1 MATSRSNRPGAEGW
15 DLSDAALD
23 VPIGDTAT
31 PNELGALFAGCRSGW
46 RSAIALA
53 S

>member
-1 MATSRSNRPGAEGW
+1 MATSRSDRPGAEGW

-23 VPIGDTAT
+23 APIGDTAK
-31 PNELGALFAGCRSGW
+31 PNELVALFAGCRSGW
-46 RSAIALA
+46 RSAFSLA